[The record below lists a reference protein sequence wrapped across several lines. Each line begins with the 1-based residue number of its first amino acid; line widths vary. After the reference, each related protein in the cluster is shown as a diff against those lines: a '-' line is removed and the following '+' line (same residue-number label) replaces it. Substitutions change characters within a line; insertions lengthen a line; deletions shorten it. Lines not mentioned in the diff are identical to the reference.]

1 VTWQK
6 LEPELYKIIIPGE
19 EIVDE
24 ALGRQEAANF
34 AGRNRVQAA
43 QVPRRTLRCS
53 TCLTQTEGTKAKN
66 SLKKVYYPVQS
77 YCSGQ
82 CCGTVTIFTVP
93 VPTFESYGSGSGS
106 NF

>member
-1 VTWQK
+1 VWIRNTVQNRH
-6 LEPELYKIIIPGE
+6 LLSMILGD

-34 AGRNRVQAA
+34 ANRNRVQAA

-82 CCGTVTIFTVP
+82 CCGTVTIF
-93 VPTFESYGSGSGS
+93 YGSGSD
-106 NF
+106 F

>member
-1 VTWQK
+1 VWIRNTVQNRH
-6 LEPELYKIIIPGE
+6 LLSMILGD

-34 AGRNRVQAA
+34 ANRNRV

-66 SLKKVYYPVQS
+66 SLKKVS

-82 CCGTVTIFTVP
+82 CCGTVTIF
-93 VPTFESYGSGSGS
+93 YGSGSD
-106 NF
+106 F

>member
-6 LEPELYKIIIPGE
+6 LEPELYKIIILGE

-66 SLKKVYYPVQS
+66 SLKKVS

-82 CCGTVTIFTVP
+82 CCGTVTIF
-93 VPTFESYGSGSGS
+93 YGSGSD
-106 NF
+106 F